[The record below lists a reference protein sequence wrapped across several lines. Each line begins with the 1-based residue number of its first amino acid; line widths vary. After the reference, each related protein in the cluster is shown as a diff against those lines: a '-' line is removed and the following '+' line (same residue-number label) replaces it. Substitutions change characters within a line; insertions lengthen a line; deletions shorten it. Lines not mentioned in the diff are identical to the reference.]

1 MPETTETRLARMEEI
16 LKTVLLNTAELKNTI
31 DAQVSS
37 AAEASSRV
45 SLAQQTAEDAKKT
58 VATVFTRI
66 DEGRDE
72 RKSLGEFV
80 SQLKGAGKAA
90 VFIFGLFQTL
100 FMALLIW
107 LFSTVST
114 LRETRAVLEY
124 RVNQL
129 EVKCSTLK

>member
-16 LKTVLLNTAELKNTI
+16 LKTVLLNTAELKSTI
-31 DAQVSS
+31 ECHAS
-37 AAEASSRV
+37 ASAEADRKAA
-45 SLAQQTAEDAKKT
+45 LAQQTAEDAKKT

-72 RKSLGEFV
+72 RKSLTEFV
-80 SQLKGAGKAA
+80 SQMKGAGKAA

-100 FMALLIW
+100 FMALMIW

-129 EVKCSTLK
+129 EVKCSSLK